1 MAAAKQ
7 VGDGRRRFASP
18 GGSLTNNSSEEARLC
33 DGGDRDGT
41 LIFTLLASNTFLSL
55 VLLRSFYLSLFSLLP
70 STSLS
75 SPFSWSFTL
84 IFTLLA
90 SNTFLSLVLSRSF
103 YLSFLSSHCLFF
115 PFHSFRLNLFLFILS
130 SFTESH
136 IPLSLLPS
144 PLSFFYKT

>member
-75 SPFSWSFTL
+75 SPFSWSCTL

-90 SNTFLSLVLSRSF
+90 SKTFLSLVLSRSF
-103 YLSFLSSHCLFF
+103 YLSCLSSHCLFF
-115 PFHSFRLNLFLFILS
+115 PFHSFRLNLFLFLLS